1 MDIIPKTRPSF
12 FPVLGNS
19 EHEKWNERWKEFY
32 ELYKPLLAAWLH
44 RRNYAQ
50 SLNSLDIAEIINLT
64 MAVLVKKFSPGKDC
78 YKYQPET
85 KGPFHSYILMIA
97 ENKAK
102 EFIRKRSR
110 ESEKR
115 KNYKGE
121 FDVIQNAGK
130 FTNDDK
136 QLLKIA
142 EIAKHQVLTSD
153 SVSVRDREIFR
164 RTTGGESPEA
174 VAEAFGITRNNVDQI
189 KNRLMKR
196 VREVAEELNKA
207 D

>member
-1 MDIIPKTRPSF
+1 MATIPKTSVALLKAIAASSDSPR
-12 FPVLGNS
+12 
-19 EHEKWNERWKEFY
+19 WNEFY
-32 ELYKPLLAAWLH
+32 DIYQPLLEAFL
-44 RRNYAQ
+44 RSDKFKN
-50 SLNSLDIAEIINLT
+50 NSHPLDVDEVIQDTMIAF
-64 MAVLVKKFSPGKDC
+64 MVKVKKPKG
-78 YKYQPET
+78 YKYDPET
-85 KGPFHSYILMIA
+85 KGLFHHYLLTIA
-97 ENKAK
+97 NNKAL
-102 EFIRKRSR
+102 EFLRKHRR
-110 ESEKR
+110 ESDKR
-115 KNYKGE
+115 NNYKDE

-130 FTNDDK
+130 FTTDDM
-136 QLLKIA
+136 QLAKIA

-164 RTTGGESPEA
+164 RTTAGESPEA